1 LRKLGAGLLCAL
13 AWAAPAIAAPTKY
26 SLAGGCYA
34 VGGLPGATQVRMQ
47 ATGLGSYLLYRPDRT
62 FVSAD
67 GVATVPSPATDWQIE
82 DAGGAFTAA
91 PKSAPGQRRTVT
103 FTPAQGCATYPEA
116 ELDATGT
123 PRANPTAYGTV
134 KGIIEGHMHW
144 MTYLYFGGNFHC
156 GRPWHPYGIAY
167 ALPNCDSIEGPQ
179 GVDAPFQNTLNYGNP
194 VQPHDT
200 RGYPQMTA
208 WAPGN
213 LTYEGTYWRWIQRA
227 WLSGLRVMVMGV
239 NENRVLCQLQTSR
252 SRGCNE
258 MDTVRAG
265 IQAIHELQ
273 DYVDAQAGGPGKGF
287 FQIVTNPFEA
297 RRVVNEGKMAVV
309 LEIEISEPFDCSNLE
324 APTCDRAQVDREFDE
339 MYRDGV
345 RSSLLLNKFDNPLT
359 GVRFDEG
366 ATGVLINAGNK
377 VSAGSFF
384 SARTCTGKL
393 HDNTIETGV
402 PAASSGLSTLIGA
415 LGVQPGTFPAYPP
428 APHCNTRGLTEL
440 GRHVVRRM
448 MNHHMIVNPDHM
460 SQAAVDDTLTLL
472 ETRKYSGVIS
482 PHGWMDPGNWPR
494 IWKLGGMAFP
504 GHSSADSYVKEWR
517 DYRPRRTPFKFG
529 WGYGADL
536 GGLSHQPVSGKV
548 TYPFKSYDGRVT
560 FDKQKTGDRVFDY
573 NKDGVAQYG
582 MYPDWFADLRRLGGD
597 ALAHDMLNGAEAYLE
612 MWERAS
618 GVPQTACFARG
629 GAIGPRGR
637 GPIALGNG
645 WRRLL
650 RRAGQPQQRSRTWS
664 WCVKG
669 PRNAGKADAAVL
681 DRRGHVVLVG
691 TTARR
696 FAGRHL
702 RVGNPARFSGV
713 HRRGRY
719 AALARHGR
727 IAAVG
732 VSRLHGRALRTAL
745 ASVVHAHAS
754 QHRPTYFPGKVE
766 SSRRAGLAGFTLAG
780 ATDAALNHRLA
791 LYCALQLGA

>member
-1 LRKLGAGLLCAL
+1 
-13 AWAAPAIAAPTKY
+13 
-26 SLAGGCYA
+26 
-34 VGGLPGATQVRMQ
+34 V
-47 ATGLGSYLLYRPDRT
+47 
-62 FVSAD
+62 
-67 GVATVPSPATDWQIE
+67 
-82 DAGGAFTAA
+82 
-91 PKSAPGQRRTVT
+91 
-103 FTPAQGCATYPEA
+103 
-116 ELDATGT
+116 
-123 PRANPTAYGTV
+123 
-134 KGIIEGHMHW
+134 
-144 MTYLYFGGNFHC
+144 
-156 GRPWHPYGIAY
+156 
-167 ALPNCDSIEGPQ
+167 
-179 GVDAPFQNTLNYGNP
+179 
-194 VQPHDT
+194 
-200 RGYPQMTA
+200 
-208 WAPGN
+208 
-213 LTYEGTYWRWIQRA
+213 
-227 WLSGLRVMVMGV
+227 
-239 NENRVLCQLQTSR
+239 
-252 SRGCNE
+252 
-258 MDTVRAG
+258 
-265 IQAIHELQ
+265 
-273 DYVDAQAGGPGKGF
+273 
-287 FQIVTNPFEA
+287 
-297 RRVVNEGKMAVV
+297 
-309 LEIEISEPFDCSNLE
+309 
-324 APTCDRAQVDREFDE
+324 
-339 MYRDGV
+339 
-345 RSSLLLNKFDNPLT
+345 
-359 GVRFDEG
+359 
-366 ATGVLINAGNK
+366 
-377 VSAGSFF
+377 
-384 SARTCTGKL
+384 
-393 HDNTIETGV
+393 
-402 PAASSGLSTLIGA
+402 
-415 LGVQPGTFPAYPP
+415 
-428 APHCNTRGLTEL
+428 
-440 GRHVVRRM
+440 
-448 MNHHMIVNPDHM
+448 
-460 SQAAVDDTLTLL
+460 
-472 ETRKYSGVIS
+472 
-482 PHGWMDPGNWPR
+482 
-494 IWKLGGMAFP
+494 AFP

-637 GPIALGNG
+637 GPLALGSG

-669 PRNAGKADAAVL
+669 PRNAGKADVAVL
-681 DRRGHVVLVG
+681 DRGGHVVLVG

-719 AALARHGR
+719 LALARHGR

-754 QHRPTYFPGKVE
+754 QHRPTYLPGKVE

-791 LYCALQLGA
+791 LYCALQLQTAPRTGPF